1 MRSSFYTLKL
11 WRREAFT
18 QTGLLRTEVFTR
30 KLYTEKLWHREASK
44 QSIFYTQKHLHAQKL
59 YIHTELLH
67 TDAFTHRS
75 LFTELT
81 DRRFDAERPL
91 HRAAFTHRRFYT
103 EMHRAAFVHKRPQAF
118 THRSF
123 YTQALHRE
131 ASTQSIFQ
139 TQKHLHTKAL
149 HTHKLYTHTPVHT
162 ELLHTDAFT
171 HRSLFTEQG
180 LHRAAFTQREAFA
193 QSSLYNLIHT
203 ETLNTQMPKLLHRQV
218 FTHRGIY
225 TKVLHTDAADAS
237 THRSFWTQMPF
248 HTEAFTQR
256 GFDIYTPMHTEAF
269 RHRWFFR
276 ESQKLWHREAFTQ
289 RIFYTQKL
297 LHTQAF
303 PQKLLHR
310 EAFEHE
316 LLHTDV
322 FTNRRLVHTGLLRTE
337 AFTQRSLYTQ
347 TLSHRKTDST
357 EQLLH
362 TSKRRNFTFLTFGH
376 HIVRRGCIRRWKIAI
391 LDVGQSFCVK
401 WVAPDLVKSHF
412 YTSFISRET
421 VVPDDPKWIKSQF
434 YTNSWT
440 FASDVK
446 KSSVF
451 PQLLP
456 FSFHATLASELSK
469 YTSFWWLTLISCEGA
484 APGPAKFAFCHVFGC
499 PTCAISV
506 SADGCC
512 GPKDKQD
519 PHFATRLGIRHAAE
533 GNVS

>member
-75 LFTELT
+75 LFTE
-81 DRRFDAERPL
+81 
-91 HRAAFTHRRFYT
+91 
-103 EMHRAAFVHKRPQAF
+103 
-118 THRSF
+118 
-123 YTQALHRE
+123 
-131 ASTQSIFQ
+131 
-139 TQKHLHTKAL
+139 
-149 HTHKLYTHTPVHT
+149 
-162 ELLHTDAFT
+162 
-171 HRSLFTEQG
+171 QG

-203 ETLNTQMPKLLHRQV
+203 ETLNTQMPKLFHRQV

-362 TSKRRNFTFLTFGH
+362 TSKSRNFTFLTFGH

-440 FASDVK
+440 FASDV
-446 KSSVF
+446 
-451 PQLLP
+451 
-456 FSFHATLASELSK
+456 
-469 YTSFWWLTLISCEGA
+469 
-484 APGPAKFAFCHVFGC
+484 
-499 PTCAISV
+499 
-506 SADGCC
+506 
-512 GPKDKQD
+512 
-519 PHFATRLGIRHAAE
+519 
-533 GNVS
+533 

>member
-1 MRSSFYTLKL
+1 MRQMLLHT
-11 WRREAFT
+11 EAF
-18 QTGLLRTEVFTR
+18 E
-30 KLYTEKLWHREASK
+30 HRCL
-44 QSIFYTQKHLHAQKL
+44 YTQKHLPRDALTYTRLYTQKL
-59 YIHTELLH
+59 LDTDGFSENHRSFDTEKPLHRESFTHRSFYTHTSFSTEAFTQRSFWAQELLH

-75 LFTELT
+75 LYT
-81 DRRFDAERPL
+81 RR
-91 HRAAFTHRRFYT
+91 
-103 EMHRAAFVHKRPQAF
+103 
-118 THRSF
+118 
-123 YTQALHRE
+123 
-131 ASTQSIFQ
+131 
-139 TQKHLHTKAL
+139 
-149 HTHKLYTHTPVHT
+149 
-162 ELLHTDAFT
+162 
-171 HRSLFTEQG
+171 
-180 LHRAAFTQREAFA
+180 
-193 QSSLYNLIHT
+193 
-203 ETLNTQMPKLLHRQV
+203 
-218 FTHRGIY
+218 
-225 TKVLHTDAADAS
+225 
-237 THRSFWTQMPF
+237 
-248 HTEAFTQR
+248 
-256 GFDIYTPMHTEAF
+256 
-269 RHRWFFR
+269 
-276 ESQKLWHREAFTQ
+276 
-289 RIFYTQKL
+289 
-297 LHTQAF
+297 
-303 PQKLLHR
+303 
-310 EAFEHE
+310 
-316 LLHTDV
+316 
-322 FTNRRLVHTGLLRTE
+322 LLRTE

-362 TSKRRNFTFLTFGH
+362 TSKSRNFTFLTFGH

-506 SADGCC
+506 SAG